1 MHVAGNGA
9 TTWGALRG
17 TGGGLRVSYGLL
29 HCWLGKRA
37 CKAGRNPEHWLGR
50 KEVRFHR
57 GLNPTQR
64 L

>member
-1 MHVAGNGA
+1 MQVAGNGA
-9 TTWGALRG
+9 TTWGALRE
-17 TGGGLRVSYGLL
+17 TGGELRVSHRLL

-37 CKAGRNPEHWLGR
+37 CKAGRSPEQWLRR
-50 KEVRFHR
+50 KEARFQR